1 MSSTRR
7 RRGDGRRQ
15 TDRKNRTFTLPVV
28 LVEFLGYA
36 TIPATIFIAYFILGL
51 EEVAAEIENPFG
63 EDANDLPLDQ
73 FTTTIRSSVFELLC
87 EAEGTLVRRGSRTA
101 MHTPG
106 TPSRFSTEDL
116 TMMSPKDMF

>member
-1 MSSTRR
+1 MANNN
-7 RRGDGRRQ
+7 
-15 TDRKNRTFTLPVV
+15 K
-28 LVEFLGYA
+28 
-36 TIPATIFIAYFILGL
+36 
-51 EEVAAEIENPFG
+51 NPFG

-87 EAEGTLVRRGSRTA
+87 EAEGTLVGRRATQ
-101 MHTPG
+101 HTPG